1 MTKEKS
7 VIIMIKT
14 IKSMDKN
21 KTNSGEITLLLA
33 V

>member
-7 VIIMIKT
+7 VIIMIKE
-14 IKSMDKN
+14 IKSMVQD